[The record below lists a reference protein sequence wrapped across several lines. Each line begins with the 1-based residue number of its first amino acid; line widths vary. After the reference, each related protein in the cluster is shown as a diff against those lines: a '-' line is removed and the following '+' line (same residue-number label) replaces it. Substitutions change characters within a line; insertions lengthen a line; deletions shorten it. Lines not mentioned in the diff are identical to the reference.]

1 MTLHEKLA
9 VESIHQK
16 PPGALQCVQKTEK
29 RYVQEHIKPNKTKC
43 LLIRN

>member
-16 PPGALQCVQKTEK
+16 PPGALQCVQKIGK
-29 RYVQEHIKPNKTKC
+29 NGMY
-43 LLIRN
+43 RNILSQIIPSAC